1 MAGNLGIDHDYHDR
15 GIKLKQTIRC
25 TLGAVL
31 TRILQEI
38 CTQQM
43 LNRFQWK
50 TLEILRTTENK
61 EISTKTLTIIICSM
75 IDFMIEIKEK
85 HERRQKRTISL
96 RKIYTIT
103 HTPKFFQPMVLNSKF
118 YTLSGHFS
126 WATVELIFHSKHLA
140 IERNILN
147 FLWSIFSA
155 LDVYLGGGGR
165 PCAWKLSDSS
175 TSSKKNV
182 LKAFINIMFYR
193 KQECDLPKDVTIKG

>member
-155 LDVYLGGGGR
+155 LDVYLGGGGAAL
-165 PCAWKLSDSS
+165 C
-175 TSSKKNV
+175 
-182 LKAFINIMFYR
+182 LKTFWFQYQLKEKRIKSFY
-193 KQECDLPKDVTIKG
+193 